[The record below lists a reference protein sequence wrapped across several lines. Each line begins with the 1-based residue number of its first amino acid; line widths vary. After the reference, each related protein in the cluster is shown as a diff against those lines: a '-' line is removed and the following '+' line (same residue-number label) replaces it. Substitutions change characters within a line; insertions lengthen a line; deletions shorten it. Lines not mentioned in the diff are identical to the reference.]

1 MQLAPLITD
10 VSVHLWRRGGY
21 FSSNS
26 SKFYEL
32 RLRRSRFKNARGSGP
47 SFFGQSVP
55 LAFEAAGACVVT
67 KVAASLAAREAAR
80 TVRNSSNS
88 GRWYK
93 SCVLSHQKQKRLE
106 VGAQ

>member
-1 MQLAPLITD
+1 MQLSRMITE
-10 VSVHLWRRGGY
+10 VLVHLWRRGGY

-67 KVAASLAAREAAR
+67 KVAASLAAREAMR
-80 TVRNSSNS
+80 TVRNSPNS
-88 GRWYK
+88 GRFVQVSRVVASK
-93 SCVLSHQKQKRLE
+93 TKKD
-106 VGAQ
+106 